1 MGLWAGCCGV
11 RGGWNAAVAYAWN
24 AVVKPAWEAVMPA
37 WEAVMPAWEAVM
49 PAWEAAVTV
58 RKAVMSAWE
67 AVMPAR
73 KAVMPARKAA
83 VPARKTC
90 GFPRSRASPY
100 ASISWKKCQQA
111 AIFPIYGCA
120 LLIAYVYIISYISEF
135 GRESLYEMKKCDK
148 ESGLLAVWKI

>member
-24 AVVKPAWEAVMPA
+24 TVVKPAWEAVMPA
-37 WEAVMPAWEAVM
+37 WEAVMPAWK
-49 PAWEAAVTV
+49 AAVTV

-67 AVMPAR
+67 
-73 KAVMPARKAA
+73 AVMPARKAA

>member
-37 WEAVMPAWEAVM
+37 WEAVMPAWEA
-49 PAWEAAVTV
+49 AVTV

-67 AVMPAR
+67 AVMPAWET
-73 KAVMPARKAA
+73 VMPARKAA

>member
-24 AVVKPAWEAVMPA
+24 AVVKPAWEAVM
-37 WEAVMPAWEAVM
+37 
-49 PAWEAAVTV
+49 
-58 RKAVMSAWE
+58 SAWE
-67 AVMPAR
+67 
-73 KAVMPARKAA
+73 AVMPARKAA

>member
-11 RGGWNAAVAYAWN
+11 RGGWNAAVAYAWT

-37 WEAVMPAWEAVM
+37 WEAVMPA
-49 PAWEAAVTV
+49 
-58 RKAVMSAWE
+58 
-67 AVMPAR
+67 
-73 KAVMPARKAA
+73 RKAA

-90 GFPRSRASPY
+90 GFPSSRASPY

>member
-1 MGLWAGCCGV
+1 
-11 RGGWNAAVAYAWN
+11 
-24 AVVKPAWEAVMPA
+24 
-37 WEAVMPAWEAVM
+37 
-49 PAWEAAVTV
+49 
-58 RKAVMSAWE
+58 
-67 AVMPAR
+67 
-73 KAVMPARKAA
+73 MPARKAA

-135 GRESLYEMKKCDK
+135 GRESLYEMKKCGK

>member
-49 PAWEAAVTV
+49 PARKAAV
-58 RKAVMSAWE
+58 
-67 AVMPAR
+67 PAR
-73 KAVMPARKAA
+73 KAAVPARKAA

-90 GFPRSRASPY
+90 GFPSSRASPY

-148 ESGLLAVWKI
+148 ESGLLAVCKI

>member
-49 PAWEAAVTV
+49 PAWEA
-58 RKAVMSAWE
+58 VMPAWE

>member
-37 WEAVMPAWEAVM
+37 WE
-49 PAWEAAVTV
+49 
-58 RKAVMSAWE
+58 
-67 AVMPAR
+67 
-73 KAVMPARKAA
+73 AVMPARKAA

>member
-24 AVVKPAWEAVMPA
+24 AVVKPAWEAVMP
-37 WEAVMPAWEAVM
+37 
-49 PAWEAAVTV
+49 
-58 RKAVMSAWE
+58 AWE

>member
-37 WEAVMPAWEAVM
+37 WEAVMPDQK
-49 PAWEAAVTV
+49 AAVTV

-67 AVMPAR
+67 AVMPAWET
-73 KAVMPARKAA
+73 VMPARKAA

-90 GFPRSRASPY
+90 GFPSSRASPY

>member
-11 RGGWNAAVAYAWN
+11 RGGWNAAVAYTWN
-24 AVVKPAWEAVMPA
+24 AVVK
-37 WEAVMPAWEAVM
+37 PAWEAVM

>member
-37 WEAVMPAWEAVM
+37 RKAVMPAWK
-49 PAWEAAVTV
+49 AAVPV

-67 AVMPAR
+67 TVMPAR

>member
-1 MGLWAGCCGV
+1 MGCRGWLVFAGGRVWGCG
-11 RGGWNAAVAYAWN
+11 RAVVACAWN
-24 AVVKPAWEAVMPA
+24 AVVKPAWEAVMSA
-37 WEAVMPAWEAVM
+37 RKAVMPAW
-49 PAWEAAVTV
+49 
-58 RKAVMSAWE
+58 
-67 AVMPAR
+67 

>member
-37 WEAVMPAWEAVM
+37 WEAVMPAWKAVM
-49 PAWEAAVTV
+49 P
-58 RKAVMSAWE
+58 AWE

>member
-11 RGGWNAAVAYAWN
+11 RGGWNAAVAYTWN
-24 AVVKPAWEAVMPA
+24 AVVKPA

-83 VPARKTC
+83 VPARKTF